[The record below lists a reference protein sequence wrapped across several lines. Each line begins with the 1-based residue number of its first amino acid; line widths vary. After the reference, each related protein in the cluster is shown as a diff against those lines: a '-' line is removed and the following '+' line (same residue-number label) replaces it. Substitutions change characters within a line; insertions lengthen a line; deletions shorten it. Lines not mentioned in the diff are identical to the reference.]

1 MVSPQR
7 KNRDNEESVSNKRT
21 RRVMNA
27 PNRLGK
33 TAANHELNLSD
44 SFGTVFSDDSFED
57 RDYVPNEESND
68 ESTENVVARIS
79 KTGVSF
85 PKNKKARTQQN
96 CVQNN
101 QQTEQAT
108 ILNFD
113 DAFDTLSAT
122 QSTSNSANSQK
133 ENPIHVRGQDD
144 TEIKVLCQTILSE
157 FRHFAKESL
166 ARIGTVEEA
175 MLNNGL
181 LSMLN
186 NSNKTKSAEM
196 FEKSRIFGKSNRLPI
211 TNETDFLEF
220 EKNLKDDEFRK
231 IAVNKQYFS

>member
-1 MVSPQR
+1 MEKWFHHNAKTV
-7 KNRDNEESVSNKRT
+7 SVSNKRT

-44 SFGTVFSDDSFED
+44 SFGAVFSDDSFED

-68 ESTENVVARIS
+68 ESTDNVVARIS

-85 PKNKKARTQQN
+85 PKNKKSRTQKN

-101 QQTEQAT
+101 DQTEQTT
-108 ILNFD
+108 IVNLDDVFD
-113 DAFDTLSAT
+113 ALSAT

-133 ENPIHVRGQDD
+133 NNPIHVRDQDD
-144 TEIKVLCQTILSE
+144 MEIKVLCQTILSE
-157 FRHFAKESL
+157 FRQFRKESL
-166 ARIGTVEEA
+166 ARIGTVEDA

-186 NSNKTKSAEM
+186 NSNKSKSAEM

-211 TNETDFLEF
+211 TNQLDFLEF
-220 EKNLKDDEFRK
+220 E
-231 IAVNKQYFS
+231 S

>member
-1 MVSPQR
+1 
-7 KNRDNEESVSNKRT
+7 
-21 RRVMNA
+21 MNA

-44 SFGTVFSDDSFED
+44 SFGAVFSDDSFED

-68 ESTENVVARIS
+68 ESTDNVVARIS

-85 PKNKKARTQQN
+85 PENKKSRTQKN

-101 QQTEQAT
+101 DQTEQTT
-108 ILNFD
+108 IVNLDDVFD
-113 DAFDTLSAT
+113 
-122 QSTSNSANSQK
+122 ANSQK
-133 ENPIHVRGQDD
+133 KNPIHVRDQDD
-144 TEIKVLCQTILSE
+144 TEIKVLFQTILSE
-157 FRHFAKESL
+157 FRQFRKESL
-166 ARIGTVEEA
+166 ARIGTVEDA

-186 NSNKTKSAEM
+186 NSNKSKSAEM

-211 TNETDFLEF
+211 SNQLDFLEF

-231 IAVNKQYFS
+231 IAVNKQY

>member
-7 KNRDNEESVSNKRT
+7 KNCNDEESVSNKRT

-44 SFGTVFSDDSFED
+44 SFGNDCSDDSFED
-57 RDYVPNEESND
+57 RDYIPIEESND

-85 PKNKKARTQQN
+85 PKNKKARTQKN
-96 CVQNN
+96 SVQNS

-108 ILNFD
+108 VVNFD
-113 DAFDTLSAT
+113 DEFDTLSAT
-122 QSTSNSANSQK
+122 QSTSHSANSRT
-133 ENPIHVRGQDD
+133 ESPIHVRGQDD

-186 NSNKTKSAEM
+186 NSSKLKSAEM
-196 FEKSRIFGKSNRLPI
+196 FEKSRIFGKSNRVSI
-211 TNETDFLEF
+211 TNEADFLGF

-231 IAVNKQYFS
+231 TAVNKQYFS